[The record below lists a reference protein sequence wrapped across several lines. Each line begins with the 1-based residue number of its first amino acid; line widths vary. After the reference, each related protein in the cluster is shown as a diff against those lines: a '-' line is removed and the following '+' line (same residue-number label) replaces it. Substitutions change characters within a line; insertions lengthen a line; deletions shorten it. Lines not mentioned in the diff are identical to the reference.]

1 VELKQ
6 WLNRGYEISKKLAV
20 KKGHM
25 ETIGSVISNYE
36 PREIEAAPGGNSS
49 EINFIR
55 WSEMKK
61 EVDELQFRLIT
72 IDREVDQVL
81 KNLENPNEYVV
92 LYSRYI
98 RRLTWKEI
106 IEALQYSEQHTFK
119 LHKEGVENLDRITGF
134 KDWED

>member
-1 VELKQ
+1 MELKQ